1 MNLIKFILR
10 ISVQLSAVF
19 CFMYAASAE
28 ARLNVVATTSDIGA
42 LAKEVAGDDASV
54 VAIAK
59 GSQDPHFIEAKPS
72 YMVKLRDAD
81 LLISNGLSLEIGW
94 LPSLIRGARNPKV
107 NPGSAGHLDLGS
119 LIEPLE
125 RPTGSIT
132 RAMGDVH
139 PDGNPHFTLDL
150 ERDADLAQKIA
161 DRMGQLDPAHK
172 DGYVTRAKAFK
183 TRIESKMKDWKAR
196 IEKIGIKKVIT
207 YHPSLN
213 YFLNRFGIQ
222 SPLNLELKPGVPPSA
237 QHILDVIAVTKTEKI
252 KLILVDN
259 FFDTKIADRVAKE
272 SPGTRVVS
280 VGIAVESA
288 PNLKT
293 LDDVTEQL
301 VKAFEGK

>member
-1 MNLIKFILR
+1 MKNLILLL
-10 ISVQLSAVF
+10 SVLIF
-19 CFMYAASAE
+19 GTASAE
-28 ARLNVVATTSDIGA
+28 AKLNVVATTSDLGS
-42 LAKEVAGDDASV
+42 LVKEVAGPDANV
-54 VAIAK
+54 VSIAK

-81 LLISNGLSLEIGW
+81 LLVANGLSLEIGW

-107 NPGSAGHLDLGS
+107 NPGSTGYLDLGV

-125 RPTGSIT
+125 RPTGTLT

-150 ERDADLAQKIA
+150 ERDAELSLKIA
-161 DRMGQLDPAHK
+161 DRLGQLDPAHK
-172 DGYVTRAKAFK
+172 DAYVTRAKEFK
-183 TRIESKMKDWKAR
+183 TRIDSKMKDWKTR
-196 IEKIGIKKVIT
+196 LEKTGIKKVIT

-213 YFLNRFGIQ
+213 YFLNRFAIQ
-222 SPLNLELKPGVPPSA
+222 SSLNLELKPGVPPSA
-237 QHILDVIAVTKTEKI
+237 QHILDVIALAKSEKI

-272 SPGTRVVS
+272 APGARVVS
-280 VGIAVESA
+280 VGIAVDSA
-288 PNLKT
+288 PHLENL
-293 LDDVTEQL
+293 DAVTEQL